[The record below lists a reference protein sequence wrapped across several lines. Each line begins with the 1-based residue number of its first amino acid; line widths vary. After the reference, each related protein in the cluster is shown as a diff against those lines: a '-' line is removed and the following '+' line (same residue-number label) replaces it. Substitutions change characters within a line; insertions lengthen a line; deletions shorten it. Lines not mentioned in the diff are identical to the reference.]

1 MLRKVV
7 LAGAVS
13 VKLILA
19 GMMAHF
25 LATAP
30 TTTEPE
36 EQQIAC
42 WRCAPDL
49 DCYPGDPCMNCY

>member
-25 LATAP
+25 FAAAPATTDA
-30 TTTEPE
+30 
-36 EQQIAC
+36 
-42 WRCAPDL
+42 
-49 DCYPGDPCMNCY
+49 